1 MADPLLQIRGL
12 SKSYGGVRALD
23 GLDLEVWLGEVHAI
37 MGENGAGKST
47 LNKLLCGVVAPDAG
61 EVLLDGVTL
70 PFGSVAE
77 AERAG
82 VAIVHQESAAFPDL
96 TAAENHQIMREPTR
110 WGVLLD
116 RRAMRERTEA
126 SLRSVGEAFELDRPM
141 GGMSLAQRQMVAIAR
156 ALDQRCRLLILD
168 EPTASLSVRE
178 ADALFE
184 AVRRIRESGVG
195 VLFVS
200 HRLDEVFAIADR
212 VTVLRDGRWVATA
225 PVAEVDRDTLVR
237 WMLSPAA

>member
-12 SKSYGGVRALD
+12 SKSYGGVRALA
-23 GLDLEVWLGEVHAI
+23 GLDLDVWPGEVHAI

-47 LNKLLCGVVAPDAG
+47 LNKLLCGVVAPDSG
-61 EVLLDGVTL
+61 EVLLDGDPL
-70 PFGSVAE
+70 PFGSVAA

-96 TAAENHQIMREPTR
+96 TGAENHQLMREPTQ
-110 WGVLLD
+110 WGMLLD
-116 RRAMRERTEA
+116 RGAMRERTEA
-126 SLRSVGEAFELDRPM
+126 SLRSVGESFELDRPV
-141 GGMSLAQRQMVAIAR
+141 GGLSLAQRQMVAIAR
-156 ALDQRCRLLILD
+156 ALDQKCRVLILD

-184 AVRRIRESGVG
+184 SVRRIRESGVA

-225 PVAEVDRDTLVR
+225 PVDEVDRDTVVR
-237 WMLSPAA
+237 WMVSQAA